1 MGRLIP
7 LGSIPRTNIL
17 PTDVYRLKVNSF
29 VSKMS
34 KENEA
39 ENKKSKLMYVLTTS
53 VVEPAS
59 HKGMPFTTN
68 FVIGNEDDPEAEDL
82 ATWQKSYGGRQFAKF
97 TDKIGVPF
105 GDEED
110 EDVLCK
116 QVENA
121 EFLAT
126 IVEKTDDGK
135 RDARRKGQVSNE
147 ITAFWA
153 IGEKEPGSGNQP
165 AGAPKASTTKG
176 AAKAASQP
184 KDAPSE
190 EVTCTACKKRVKK
203 SELKTHV
210 DAHLAEMQKQGGSE
224 DGDE

>member
-7 LGSIPRTNIL
+7 LGSIPRTNVL
-17 PTDVYRLKVNSF
+17 PTDVYRLKVVSF
-29 VSKMS
+29 TAKMS

-39 ENKKSKLMYVLTTS
+39 ENKKSKLMYVLQTQ

-59 HKGMPFTTN
+59 HKGIPFTTN
-68 FVIGNEDDPEAEDL
+68 FVIGTEEDPEAEEL
-82 ATWQKSYGGRQFAKF
+82 ATWQRSFGGKNFAKF
-97 TDKIGVPF
+97 TDKTGISF

-116 QVENA
+116 QVEGV

-135 RDARRKGQVSNE
+135 RDPRRKGTPYNDIS
-147 ITAFWA
+147 AFWT
-153 IGEKEPGSGNQP
+153 IGEKDAGSGAQP
-165 AGAPKASTTKG
+165 AAKTGAPKAAG
-176 AAKAASQP
+176 AKPAQAA

-190 EVTCTACKKRVKK
+190 EVTCTACKKRVPRK
-203 SELKTHV
+203 ELKAHV
-210 DAHLAEMQKQGGSE
+210 DQHLADMQKAGGDAAE
-224 DGDE
+224 DE